1 MDWLKFSVLV
11 LTGLFAVYEY
21 AIVRRFMVLEKPT
34 QPDIGGGKVRHPLST
49 LIYVLLLGTDV
60 LATVI
65 YALRFRSGG
74 VANATAWA
82 AVFSLGVCLA
92 IAIWWIVPLGD
103 SPPTE
108 DFHNI
113 PVPVSLEQTLRAV
126 QIASASFFLLG
137 FVCLC
142 ASVASSS

>member
-21 AIVRRFMVLEKPT
+21 AIVRRSLVVEKT
-34 QPDIGGGKVRHPLST
+34 HLDIVEGKVRHPLST

-60 LATVI
+60 FATVI
-65 YALRFRSGG
+65 YALRFQSGG
-74 VANATAWA
+74 AANYAAWA

-92 IAIWWIVPLGD
+92 IAIWWIVPLRD

-108 DFHNI
+108 DFQNI
-113 PVPVSLEQTLRAV
+113 PVPVSLEQTLRVV
-126 QIASASFFLLG
+126 QISSAVFFLLG
-137 FVCLC
+137 FLCLC
-142 ASVASSS
+142 VSVSAYS

>member
-65 YALRFRSGG
+65 YALRFQSGG

-108 DFHNI
+108 DFRNI

-126 QIASASFFLLG
+126 QIASAIFFLLG

-142 ASVASSS
+142 ASVASSC

>member
-21 AIVRRFMVLEKPT
+21 AIVRRFLVLERPT
-34 QPDIGGGKVRHPLST
+34 QPDIAGGKVRHPLST
-49 LIYVLLLGTDV
+49 TIYVLLLGTDV
-60 LATVI
+60 FATVV
-65 YALRFRSGG
+65 YALRFQSGG

-82 AVFSLGVCLA
+82 AVFCLGVCLA

-103 SPPTE
+103 NPPTE
-108 DFHNI
+108 DFQNI
-113 PVPVSLEQTLRAV
+113 PVPLEQTFRAV
-126 QIASASFFLLG
+126 QISSAAFFLLG

-142 ASVASSS
+142 ASVASYS

>member
-21 AIVRRFMVLEKPT
+21 AIVRRFLVLEKPT
-34 QPDIGGGKVRHPLST
+34 EPDIAGGKAGHPLST

-60 LATVI
+60 FATVI
-65 YALRFRSGG
+65 YALRFESGG
-74 VANATAWA
+74 LANAFAWA

-92 IAIWWIVPLGD
+92 IAIWWIVPLRE

-108 DFHNI
+108 DFQNI
-113 PVPVSLEQTLRAV
+113 PVPVSLEQTFRAV
-126 QIASASFFLLG
+126 QIASAVFFLLG
-137 FVCLC
+137 FLCLC
-142 ASVASSS
+142 VSVSSYT

>member
-21 AIVRRFMVLEKPT
+21 AIVRRLLVLEKT
-34 QPDIGGGKVRHPLST
+34 NPDMVDGKGRHPLST

-60 LATVI
+60 FATVI
-65 YALRFRSGG
+65 YALRFESGG

-82 AVFSLGVCLA
+82 AVFCLGVCLA
-92 IAIWWIVPLGD
+92 IAIWWILPLRD

-108 DFHNI
+108 DFQNI
-113 PVPVSLEQTLRAV
+113 PVPVSLEQTFRAV
-126 QIASASFFLLG
+126 QIASAAFFLLG
-137 FVCLC
+137 FLCLC
-142 ASVASSS
+142 VSVSVYT